1 MGIQLEDRPAAF
13 VPVFVAW
20 QGFMAYADRFA
31 TDDLAFRAAYFG
43 AMMAIAAM
51 AVLIDDVARGIH
63 SAAFALAAG
72 LAPVLVGLV
81 FAEGMLLG
89 PEQWTAA

>member
-1 MGIQLEDRPAAF
+1 VGIQLEARPAAGRRSWF
-13 VPVFVAW
+13 TPP
-20 QGFMAYADRFA
+20 
-31 TDDLAFRAAYFG
+31 
-43 AMMAIAAM
+43 
-51 AVLIDDVARGIH
+51 LIDDVARGVH

-72 LAPVLVGLV
+72 RAAVLVGLV